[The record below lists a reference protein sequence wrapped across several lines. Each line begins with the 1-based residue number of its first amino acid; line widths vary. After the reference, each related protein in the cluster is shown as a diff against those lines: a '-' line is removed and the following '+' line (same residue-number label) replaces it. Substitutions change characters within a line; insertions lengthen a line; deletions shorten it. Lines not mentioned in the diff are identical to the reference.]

1 MKNKTTFFLLT
12 LIIISFFASSCKKE
26 NKNPEPKLS
35 FPLVFQDTIAKD
47 IPDGNYSGTI
57 GQISSEIEIP
67 IMATIK
73 DPSKVTIELEL
84 EHAFCSDIVVELFS
98 PSGISGGALI
108 RRLAAGAVED
118 DSDFK
123 KGQFFRFTSG
133 NTIPIDV
140 APAILIGG
148 DYAPSQGGL
157 TKPAIPLCNLNTYL
171 NNTAVKGIWKIKVY
185 DYAGFYT
192 GRLLSWKVIFNEGAF

>member
-1 MKNKTTFFLLT
+1 MKNKTKFFLLT
-12 LIIISFFASSCKKE
+12 FIIISFFASSCKKE
-26 NKNPEPKLS
+26 NKNTEPKFT

-47 IPDGNYSGTI
+47 IPDGNY
-57 GQISSEIEIP
+57 GQITSEIEIP
-67 IMATIK
+67 IIATVK

-84 EHAFCSDIVVELFS
+84 EHAWCSDIVVELFS

-118 DSDFK
+118 YSDFK

-140 APAILIGG
+140 TPAILIGG

-157 TKPAIPLCNLNTYL
+157 TNPAIPLCNLNTYL

-185 DYAGFYT
+185 DYAVFYT